1 MLQRSHA
8 EEPEEKEDGDKQE
21 ERILPVVVVGVTV
34 VMVSV
39 GLGLAHV
46 LVCSVEGVVGVEDCR
61 EEAEGKRANAK

>member
-21 ERILPVVVVGVTV
+21 ERILPVVVGVPV
-34 VMVSV
+34 VMVTVS
-39 GLGLAHV
+39 LGLTHV

-61 EEAEGKRANAK
+61 EKAEGKRADAK